1 MEDTHMHK
9 NFAKTGLELRIFFA
23 FSSHFLSKSLFFFSL
38 CFAFLFTGQGKK
50 NAINLKFNYD

>member
-50 NAINLKFNYD
+50 TL

>member
-23 FSSHFLSKSLFFFSL
+23 FSFKESFFFL